1 MDDTPEMIR
10 SQMRH
15 TSSDLC
21 DKFETLENRI
31 SDNVEATAHR
41 AGDTLTSVRH
51 AMQSVSESLDFRLQ
65 VRRHPWL
72 ALGGAVAVGYLASRL
87 LERRANT
94 PGMPVEVPP
103 VEVPQPVLP
112 PASQSVLPATTPPT
126 QGFPVQGLMQG
137 VLTGVAHALVARGVP
152 LVLDY
157 FLSQQNPPPVQ
168 SLNGPRPAASL
179 PLSSRFPSEES
190 RLRTRNSI

>member
-21 DKFETLENRI
+21 DKFEALENRI

-65 VRRHPWL
+65 ARRHPWL
-72 ALGGAVAVGYLASRL
+72 ALGGAVAVGYLASKL

-94 PGMPVEVPP
+94 PETPVEVPP
-103 VEVPQPVLP
+103 VEIAQPSASQPVLP
-112 PASQSVLPATTPPT
+112 ATAPTT

-137 VLTGVAHALVARGVP
+137 VLTGVAHVLVARGVP

-157 FLSQQNPPPVQ
+157 FLSQQNAPPPQ
-168 SLNGPRPAASL
+168 NGPRPAASL
-179 PLSSRFPSEES
+179 PP
-190 RLRTRNSI
+190 RLRSDLFSRNR